1 MSLSAPR
8 PKPVVL
14 CILDGWGHREARDNN
29 AIALADTAVF
39 NRLWATNP
47 RGLLD
52 ASEHHVGLPH
62 GQMGNSEVGHITIGG
77 GRVLFQQLPRI
88 DNAIADG
95 SFFKNEELVRLI
107 ETTKASGGV
116 LHILGLASP
125 GGVHSHQDHIVA
137 AAKAG
142 AQAGV
147 KVAVHAF
154 LDGRDVPPQSAKE
167 QIAELQRALAPL
179 PGVRIETISGR
190 YYAMDRDKRWERVE
204 KAYHALVDAKT
215 EKPAMSDPLAA
226 IEASYAEGVTD
237 EFVLPVA
244 AENYRGMQDG
254 DGLLMINFRADR
266 AREILSALLDPAF
279 AGFARPRTVKFAASL
294 GMAEYSSALN
304 AFMGVMY
311 PNEEVHNAL
320 GEIIAKAG
328 LKQLRIAETEKYPHV
343 TFFLNGG
350 REEIY
355 PGEDRILVPS
365 PKVATYDLKPEMS
378 AQEVTDKLVA
388 AIESGVYDLIVVNY
402 ANPDMVGHTG
412 VLAAAIEAAKVID
425 TSLARLEASVKQAG
439 GALFI
444 TADHGNLEQMIDP
457 ETGGEHTAH
466 TLNPVPAI
474 LVNAPAGVKTLGR
487 GSLADIAPTIL
498 DVMGLA
504 RPREMTGRSLLRDPA
519 AAEAAE

>member
-1 MSLSAPR
+1 MTVSAHR
-8 PKPVVL
+8 PKPVIL

-29 AIALADTAVF
+29 AIALADVKTF

-47 RGLLD
+47 GGLLD
-52 ASEHHVGLPH
+52 ASEHHVGLPQ

-95 SFFKNEELVRLI
+95 SFFKNEALVDLI
-107 ETTKASGGV
+107 VKTKAAGGT

-125 GGVHSHQDHIVA
+125 GGVHSHQDHIAA
-137 AAKAG
+137 AAKA
-142 AQAGV
+142 ASAAGL

-167 QIAELQRALAPL
+167 QVASLIAALSPL
-179 PGVRIETISGR
+179 PGVAIETICGR

-204 KAYHALVDAKT
+204 KAYNALVDGKT
-215 EKPAMSDPLAA
+215 EKPAMRDPLAA
-226 IEASYAEGVTD
+226 IEASYADGVND

-266 AREILSALLDPAF
+266 AREILAALLDPAF
-279 AGFARPRTVKFAASL
+279 GGFARARTVKFAAAL
-294 GMAEYSSALN
+294 GTAEYSTALN

-311 PNEEVHNAL
+311 PNEEVHNSL
-320 GEIIAKAG
+320 GEIVATAG

-350 REEIY
+350 REDVY
-355 PGEDRILVPS
+355 TGEDRILVPS
-365 PKVATYDLKPEMS
+365 PKVATYDLQPEMS
-378 AQEVTDKLVA
+378 AEDVTDKLVA
-388 AIESGVYDLIVVNY
+388 AIDSGAYDLIVVNY

-412 VLAAAIEAAKVID
+412 VLEAAIQAAKVID
-425 TSLARLEASVKQAG
+425 ASLLRLETAVKRAG
-439 GALFI
+439 GALFV

-466 TLNPVPAI
+466 TLNLVPAI
-474 LVNAPAGVKTLGR
+474 LVNGPANVKSLGR

-498 DVMGLA
+498 DIMGLA
-504 RPREMTGRSLLRDPA
+504 QPREMTGRSLLRPPA